1 MKSFILFIFFLALNL
16 KVNSQIHISVEG
28 DCEYY
33 NSALFC
39 DALCKCMGEK
49 TISRWLKEKIW
60 FGFYCYLDSM
70 GCVKT
75 IKQIHPLP
83 VQKKIGKR
91 VIKKIEKYLVRHH
104 VSFHL
109 CMYYPELGVDGYK
122 RLLREQFQRN
132 NTIPYP
138 IGSFPYHFMFGY
150 KKEGGFTPYEHLIRE
165 IGKYI

>member
-1 MKSFILFIFFLALNL
+1 MVERENLVWFLLL
-16 KVNSQIHISVEG
+16 
-28 DCEYY
+28 
-33 NSALFC
+33 
-39 DALCKCMGEK
+39 
-49 TISRWLKEKIW
+49 
-60 FGFYCYLDSM
+60 FGFYGMCKNNQADSSIT
-70 GCVKT
+70 CS
-75 IKQIHPLP
+75 
-83 VQKKIGKR
+83 KKIGKR

-150 KKEGGFTPYEHLIRE
+150 KKEDGFTPYEHLIRE